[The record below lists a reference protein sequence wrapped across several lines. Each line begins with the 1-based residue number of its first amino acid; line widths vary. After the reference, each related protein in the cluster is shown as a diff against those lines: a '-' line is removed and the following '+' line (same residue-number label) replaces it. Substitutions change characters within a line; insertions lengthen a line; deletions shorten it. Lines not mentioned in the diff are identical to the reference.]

1 VPLVVPEVPAV
12 VPAVE
17 LVAVEVDPD
26 PLTLGRAFVK
36 MNDAPAADPDGG
48 RDAVPDVVV
57 VLVDVVVVLVVPVVP
72 AALAMSPRC
81 KHPTRMIVPA

>member
-36 MNDAPAADPDGG
+36 MNDADPDGG

-72 AALAMSPRC
+72 VALAMSPRC
-81 KHPTRMIVPA
+81 KHPTRVIVPA